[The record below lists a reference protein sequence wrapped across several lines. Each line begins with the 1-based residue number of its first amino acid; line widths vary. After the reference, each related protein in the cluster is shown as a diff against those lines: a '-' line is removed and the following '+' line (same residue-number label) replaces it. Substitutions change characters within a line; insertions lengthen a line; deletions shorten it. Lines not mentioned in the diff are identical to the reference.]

1 MQQFHIREAVVFE
14 DILPED
20 ASIASD
26 AMALTRT
33 RMSLQQMLDDP
44 PEDASQ
50 ITRTCQEYSQ
60 AMDSMIEYVRKNR
73 HAKLLT
79 QPIFHWYV
87 HGQSIQS
94 TCWLLDS
101 VMTKHVIATAFENEA
116 METLKEDVK
125 AASKLFGKSAEM
137 RQCAID
143 VLSMWT
149 WCSPSHELLHKKWHQ
164 ARREF
169 CLLNHQLATLDV
181 GISKCISP
189 TVLFT
194 VSQRAI
200 RHAMQSLD
208 AWPTDE
214 SLAALH
220 VAESMRYLY
229 SSNILW
235 TEEKY
240 GHSIYRMQRWLGH
253 KLNGEPYTHIQQQLE
268 SVPFLLDE
276 RLRDNQTVYF
286 HKVVASTPLAEP
298 VDLMYNTTDIA
309 HPACL
314 EDEQEQDATHEA
326 NTDAAML
333 E

>member
-20 ASIASD
+20 ASID
-26 AMALTRT
+26 AMALTRM

-44 PEDASQ
+44 PDDASQ

-60 AMDSMIEYVRKNR
+60 AMDNMIEYVRKNR

-87 HGQSIQS
+87 HDQSIQS

-101 VMTKHVIATAFENEA
+101 VMAKHAIATTFENDA
-116 METLKEDVK
+116 VKTLETDVK
-125 AASKLFGKSAEM
+125 AASKLFAKSAEV
-137 RQCAID
+137 RQSAMD
-143 VLSMWT
+143 VLSTWT
-149 WCSPSHELLHKKWHQ
+149 WCSPSHELLHKKWHE

-169 CLLNHQLATLDV
+169 CLVNRQLATLDV
-181 GISKCISP
+181 GISKCSSS

-214 SLAALH
+214 ALAALH
-220 VAESMRYLY
+220 VAESMRYLH

-235 TEEKY
+235 TQEKY

-253 KLNGEPYTHIQQQLE
+253 RLNGQPYTHIQQQLE
-268 SVPFLLDE
+268 AVPFLLDE
-276 RLRDNQTVYF
+276 RLRDNQSIYF
-286 HKVVASTPLAEP
+286 HKVVAPTPLTEP
-298 VDLMYNTTDIA
+298 VDLMYSTTDIA
-309 HPACL
+309 HPTCL
-314 EDEQEQDATHEA
+314 EAAPEQDAPHATS
-326 NTDAAML
+326 TDAPVL